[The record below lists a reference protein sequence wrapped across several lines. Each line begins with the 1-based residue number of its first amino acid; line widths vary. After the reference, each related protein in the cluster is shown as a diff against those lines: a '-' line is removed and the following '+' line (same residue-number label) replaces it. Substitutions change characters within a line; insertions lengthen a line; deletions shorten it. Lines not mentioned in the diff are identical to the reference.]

1 MAKEISNSDDIIDS
15 RDVIARIE
23 ELESEL
29 ETLTDAVDEARERV
43 TEEEGL
49 LNEVNRE
56 DPEFQDAEE
65 DLGAAREA
73 LASAESDLADWEG
86 EEELKTLKA
95 LAEQGEDSPDWNHG
109 EGLIRGSYFQEYA
122 EQLADDIGAIDRNAN
137 WPVNCIDWEKAADEL
152 KADYTEVDFDG
163 EAYWIRS

>member
-1 MAKEISNSDDIIDS
+1 MATDISNTDDIIDS

-29 ETLTDAVDEARERV
+29 ETLMDAVDEAREAL
-43 TEEEGL
+43 TALDDLNTAGELEEA
-49 LNEVNRE
+49 E
-56 DPEFQDAEE
+56 D
-65 DLGAAREA
+65 A
-73 LASAESDLADWEG
+73 LKDAESDLADWDG

-95 LAEQGEDSPDWNHG
+95 LADQCEGCGDWDYG
-109 EGLIRGSYFQEYA
+109 EGLIRDSYFEEYA
-122 EQLADDIGAIDRNAN
+122 EQLADDIGAIGRNAR
-137 WPVNCIDWEKAADEL
+137 WPITCIDWEKAADEL